1 MYPGHQVFL
10 GMQRDASVSARG
22 RQRFPEAATSDEND
36 AKPKYWT
43 NTQGLEITEKWR
55 EFKLHVNSKWQ
66 TSDSSWKFLKKK
78 NEQIKQLK
86 TIYYS
91 YG

>member
-1 MYPGHQVFL
+1 ML
-10 GMQRDASVSARG
+10 RCL
-22 RQRFPEAATSDEND
+22 PEADRFSEVAKSDENN

-55 EFKLHVNSKWQ
+55 ESVKFRENSKRQ
-66 TSDSSWKFLKKK
+66 KSDSSWEFLKKE

>member
-1 MYPGHQVFL
+1 ML
-10 GMQRDASVSARG
+10 RCL
-22 RQRFPEAATSDEND
+22 PEADRFSEATSDEND
-36 AKPKYWT
+36 AKPTYWT

-55 EFKLHVNSKWQ
+55 ESVKLHVNGKRQ
-66 TSDSSWKFLKKK
+66 TSDSSWEFLKKEY
-78 NEQIKQLK
+78 EQIKQLK

>member
-1 MYPGHQVFL
+1 MLRCLPEA
-10 GMQRDASVSARG
+10 D
-22 RQRFPEAATSDEND
+22 RFSEAATRDEND

-66 TSDSSWKFLKKK
+66 ISDSSWKFLKKEK
-78 NEQIKQLK
+78 WADK
-86 TIYYS
+86 TAQDNLVFLVDKKITRNN
-91 YG
+91 